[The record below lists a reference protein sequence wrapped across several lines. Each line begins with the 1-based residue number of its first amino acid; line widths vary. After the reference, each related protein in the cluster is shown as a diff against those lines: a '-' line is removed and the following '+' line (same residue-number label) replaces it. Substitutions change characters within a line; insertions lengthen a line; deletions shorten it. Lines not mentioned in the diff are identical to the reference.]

1 MSEPLQN
8 DTGSNYLAY
17 RAQVPENAA
26 GDALLK
32 EMAGG
37 EESAGTPQAPATTPQ
52 TMPAVQGNIVGRAA
66 KDIGKGV
73 VETPRAIYTG
83 ARDAV
88 ANTYNTIDDFGQW
101 ADKKFGDVTGFR
113 GIYIGKGGMHL
124 MSDQEAG
131 TGMAGLVTGG
141 QGSVPRLGDI
151 ARQAVDSKTV
161 ADPTSVT
168 GGLIK
173 GVSQFLTGLA
183 LTRRA
188 MVGTGLPASIS
199 GPLSYGYS
207 AVQGAVANFS
217 AFDPHQQ
224 RLSNLIEKFPA
235 LSNPVTEFLASKPD
249 DSAATGRFKNA
260 LEGLGL
266 GTLTDGFMKGVGMLR
281 GVMNAKGAI
290 EGGAEGAAE
299 TVPQGVS
306 PDAFRQLGDESPE
319 APLVSDKPF
328 GEQAAPTPPQQPF
341 TPPEPGQAPAQS
353 YAGEPTEL
361 GNYLKEQHAAAVTKD
376 VNPESI
382 LTPSL
387 NTGTVESVEQ
397 AEGLPQP
404 QEGFTRLYRAESPD
418 TQAGDVFDLKQ
429 LENHRSDLPG
439 KYYTEKSSEAF
450 YYKDA
455 YGPNAKVSYVDVP
468 TSHLEGKEVTP
479 GEYKV
484 DVNAIPAPAS
494 KTYINFA
501 RINTPEDVQNV
512 MQTLADKYSSK
523 IESSTRGVQSFEDIK
538 LGAQMENAWD
548 ILKNR
553 RVGEPLNAEQSVAS
567 RELWASSADKL
578 KELAQTA
585 TQAPTEENLFAFR
598 KMMATHYAIQS
609 EVIGARTE
617 TARALASW
625 RIPVGSS
632 ASRLQDITD
641 RMMNLSGGADTVR
654 QMAQH
659 VAGLAQADY
668 PHELEQFVQKSAY
681 VRTRDALIQAFSDG
695 LLSSPVTQSKILASN
710 VSTGI
715 WRIGE
720 RAWAAK
726 ISQAL
731 GTPEGVEPGEA
742 GAMWSGWV
750 GSFKDAMAY
759 GWKAAKTGV
768 TGEGIG
774 EPKEPYPSNISADAL
789 NLSDHPWLGRAAD
802 FIGNALSLGRRGI
815 AAQHDVAL
823 TMAYRGELNAQ
834 ALRQATSEV
843 NAGELEEGGVA
854 ERVADL
860 LQNPTDAM
868 VQTSRDSAKYQAFLD
883 EPGKIAQWLLDGRKE
898 IPALRIIAPFIKIPA
913 RIMSYTFE
921 RTPLAPL
928 MSEFRS
934 KIAAGGATRDL
945 ALAQMSMGSMITMAA
960 ADMTLS
966 GNLKGGGPPQKG
978 LEQAQEREG
987 AMRDSVRMGNTW
999 YNINGVHPAG
1009 KLMLLAA
1016 DVAEA
1021 ITGGQQELHQDADT
1035 EKLAV
1040 GTALA
1045 IGRTMVDNSY
1055 FTGFANL
1062 FATLHDAR
1070 VGGAGEGAIQ
1080 STVGSM
1086 VPAFSGATARALDPY
1101 QREIYSM
1108 LDEFKSKIPGLSN
1121 TLPPRRNIWGEPIP
1135 SGHDPITNFISPVK
1149 MADVKHEPID
1159 DEILKQ
1165 GMNITMPDRMQTF
1178 GTRGNSIPVDMSKY
1192 PAAYSRLLQLAGNE
1206 LQHPAWNMG
1215 LKDLLNGIVSGNHPL
1230 SAIYN
1235 LKSDGPEG
1243 GKEVMVRD
1251 LISQY
1256 RDLAKKQILQEYPAI
1271 AQEVQDKAD
1280 TRQALKL
1287 GALQ

>member
-8 DTGSNYLAY
+8 DAGSNYVAY
-17 RAQVPENAA
+17 RTQLPTASA
-26 GDALLK
+26 GDELLQRL
-32 EMAGG
+32 GG
-37 EESAGTPQAPATTPQ
+37 GGVESEKSGTPQAPATAPQSTPA
-52 TMPAVQGNIVGRAA
+52 PQGNIVGRAV
-66 KDIGKGV
+66 KDVGKGV
-73 VETPRAIYTG
+73 AVESPRAVYTG
-83 ARDAV
+83 ARDAIV
-88 ANTYNTIDDFGQW
+88 NTYNTIDDFGQW
-101 ADKKFGDVTGFR
+101 ADKKFGDLTGFR
-113 GIYIGKGGMHL
+113 GVYVGKGGMHL
-124 MSDQEAG
+124 MNDEEAG
-131 TGMAGLVTGG
+131 AGVGGLVTGG
-141 QGSVPRLGDI
+141 RGSVPRLGDV
-151 ARQAVDSKTV
+151 ARNFVDRTKL
-161 ADPTSVT
+161 DPTNLVTGAPMQDPTTTT

-183 LTRRA
+183 LTRRG
-188 MVGTGLPASIS
+188 MVGAGLPASVS

-207 AVQGAVANFS
+207 AVQGALANFS

-235 LSNPVTEFLASKPD
+235 LSNPVTNFLASKPD

-281 GVMNAKGAI
+281 GVMNAKGAA

-299 TVPQGVS
+299 TVPQGVA

-328 GEQAAPTPPQQPF
+328 GEQSAPPPAQQPF

-361 GNYLKEQHAAAVTKD
+361 GNYLKEQHVAKVTSEAEPAE
-376 VNPESI
+376 V
-382 LTPSL
+382 
-387 NTGTVESVEQ
+387 TGAQ
-397 AEGLPQP
+397 MP
-404 QEGFTRLYRAESPD
+404 QEP
-418 TQAGDVFDLKQ
+418 
-429 LENHRSDLPG
+429 
-439 KYYTEKSSEAF
+439 
-450 YYKDA
+450 
-455 YGPNAKVSYVDVP
+455 
-468 TSHLEGKEVTP
+468 
-479 GEYKV
+479 
-484 DVNAIPAPAS
+484 

-501 RINTPEDVQNV
+501 RINTTDDVQNV
-512 MQTLADKYSSK
+512 MQTLADKYSGK
-523 IESSTRGVQSFEDIK
+523 IEGSTRGVQSFEDIK

-548 ILKNR
+548 ILMNR

-641 RMMNLSGGADTVR
+641 RMMTLSGGADTVR

-695 LLSSPVTQSKILASN
+695 LLSSPVTQAKILASN
-710 VSTGI
+710 ASTGI

-759 GWKAAKTGV
+759 SWKAAKTGV

-834 ALRQATSEV
+834 AMRQAMSEV
-843 NAGELEEGGVA
+843 NSGELEEGGVA
-854 ERVADL
+854 DRVADL

-966 GNLKGGGPPQKG
+966 GTLKGGGPPQKG

-1045 IGRTMVDNSY
+1045 IGRTLVDNSY
-1055 FTGFANL
+1055 FQGFANL

-1080 STVGSM
+1080 STVGST
-1086 VPAFSGATARALDPY
+1086 VPAFSGAVARALDPY
-1101 QREIYSM
+1101 QREVYSM

-1121 TLPPRRNIWGEPIP
+1121 TLPPRRNLWGDPVP

-1178 GTRGNSIPVDMSKY
+1178 GTRDNSIPVDMSKY

-1215 LKDLLNGIVSGNHPL
+1215 LKDLLNGIVSGTHPM

-1243 GKEVMVRD
+1243 GKEVMIRD

-1256 RDLAKKQILQEYPAI
+1256 RDLAKKQVLQEYPAI
-1271 AQEVQDKAD
+1271 AQEVQDRSDAK
-1280 TRQALKL
+1280 QALKL